1 MGADE
6 TRGAIVRESVRLFTE
21 RGYENTA
28 VQAIIDSVGVSKG
41 AFYHHF
47 ASKEGVVEEITEDY
61 IAEGLERM
69 HAVTGEEGLSTV
81 EKLNRLIE
89 TTHVYKAQR
98 QDTREAMEQ
107 AFADDRNSKLE
118 KAIVSR
124 LRAGTVPLFTRILEE
139 GISRGELQIAG
150 AELHAEILFQLL
162 LGMKELLR
170 EKRRA
175 GTDPDT
181 VNGILSVYADA
192 VCRLLTLPGGAIR
205 LRSR

>member
-1 MGADE
+1 MQ
-6 TRGAIVRESVRLFTE
+6 T
-21 RGYENTA
+21 
-28 VQAIIDSVGVSKG
+28 IIDSVGVSKG

-47 ASKEGVVEEITEDY
+47 ASKEEIVGEITEDY

-69 HAVTGEEGLSTV
+69 NEVTGEEGLSAV

-89 TTHVYKAQR
+89 VTQAYKAQR

-107 AFADDRNSKLE
+107 AFAEDRNSKLE
-118 KAIVSR
+118 KSIVSR
-124 LRAGTVPLFTRILEE
+124 LRADTVPLFTRILEE

-170 EKRRA
+170 EKRHA
-175 GTDPDT
+175 GADLGTE
-181 VNGILSVYADA
+181 NEILGVYEDA
-192 VCRLLTLPGGAIR
+192 VCRLLTLPAGAIR